1 MRRRILIAIL
11 AIVTVLAST
20 SVAVAHGDGQPGPRH
35 TRELGSQ
42 VQRQLNKVRLA
53 TVMFH
58 SVAKAERAGYQEFLE
73 CFDNPTGGMG
83 QHYVD
88 VSALDNK
95 VRANHPE
102 AMVYEVK
109 RDGRLRLVA
118 VEYIV
123 PNSPEVAANP
133 PRLFGLEFH
142 LNTTLDVWV
151 LHAWIWKWNPL
162 GVFEDWNPR
171 VRACP

>member
-1 MRRRILIAIL
+1 M
-11 AIVTVLAST
+11 
-20 SVAVAHGDGQPGPRH
+20 AHGDEHQGSRH
-35 TRELGSQ
+35 TREVSPR
-42 VQRQLNKVRLA
+42 VQRQLNRVRLS
-53 TVMFH
+53 TVRFH
-58 SVAKAERAGYQEFLE
+58 SVAKAERAGYVEFLE
-73 CFDNPTGGMG
+73 CFDDPMGGMG

-88 VSALDNK
+88 LEALDNE
-95 VRANHPE
+95 VRATHPE

-109 RDGRLRLVA
+109 RDGRLRLVG

-123 PNSPEVAANP
+123 PNSPEVAADP
-133 PRLFGLEFH
+133 PRLFGLQFH

-162 GVFEDWNPR
+162 GMFEDWNPR

>member
-1 MRRRILIAIL
+1 MKRRSLIAVLTVL
-11 AIVTVLAST
+11 AVLAST
-20 SVAVAHGDGQPGPRH
+20 SVAVAHGDDHQGSRH
-35 TRELGSQ
+35 SGEISRR
-42 VQRQLNKVRLA
+42 VQRQLNRVRLA
-53 TVMFH
+53 TVKFH
-58 SVAKAERAGYQEFLE
+58 RVSAAERAGYEEFLE
-73 CFDNPTGGMG
+73 CFDDELGGMG

-88 VSALDNK
+88 VSALDDQ
-95 VRANHPE
+95 VQATHPE

-109 RDGRLRLVA
+109 RNGRLRLVA

-123 PNSPEVAANP
+123 PNTPAVAANP
-133 PRLFGLEFH
+133 PQLFGLEFH

-162 GVFEDWNPR
+162 GMFEDWNPR

>member
-1 MRRRILIAIL
+1 MRRKSLVALVTIL
-11 AIVTVLAST
+11 ALLAST
-20 SVAVAHGDGQPGPRH
+20 SVAVAHGDDQQGPKH
-35 TRELGSQ
+35 SREISSR
-42 VQRQLNKVRLA
+42 VQRQLNRVRLA
-53 TVMFH
+53 TFRFH
-58 SVAKAERAGYQEFLE
+58 RVSAAERAGYVEFLE
-73 CFDNPTGGMG
+73 CFDDDRGGMG

-88 VSALDNK
+88 VAALDDE
-95 VRANHPE
+95 VRATHPE
-102 AMVYEVK
+102 AMVYEVR

-123 PNSPEVAANP
+123 PNSPEVAADP
-133 PRLFGLEFH
+133 PRLFGLQFH

-162 GVFEDWNPR
+162 GMFEDWNPR